1 MHGARITIV
10 LTDKVTK
17 IVPALWPDHRG
28 IVEEL
33 FREYSNS
40 IGVDICFQGF
50 EQELVNLPGKYAD
63 PYGCVLLAFVED
75 KLAGCGALRPLD
87 NATCEMKRLYV
98 RSEWRGHQ
106 IGRRLVESLVVFAK
120 TAGYAQLRLDTL
132 HTMHTAR
139 ALYQS
144 LGFQPIAP
152 YYDNPL
158 DAVVYLELKLA
169 GN

>member
-1 MHGARITIV
+1 MA
-10 LTDKVTK
+10 K
-17 IVPALWPDHRG
+17 IIPVVWPEHRN

-50 EQELVNLPGKYAD
+50 EQELANLPGKYAA
-63 PYGCVLLAFVED
+63 PGGCVLLAYADDNV
-75 KLAGCGALRPLD
+75 AGCGALRPLD
-87 NATCEMKRLYV
+87 AATCEMKRLYV
-98 RSEWRGHQ
+98 RSEFRGHHL
-106 IGRRLVESLVVFAK
+106 GRALVESLIDVANA
-120 TAGYAQLRLDTL
+120 AGYQKMRLDTL
-132 HTMHTAR
+132 QTMKAAQ
-139 ALYQS
+139 ALYLS
-144 LGFQPIAP
+144 FGFQPIAP